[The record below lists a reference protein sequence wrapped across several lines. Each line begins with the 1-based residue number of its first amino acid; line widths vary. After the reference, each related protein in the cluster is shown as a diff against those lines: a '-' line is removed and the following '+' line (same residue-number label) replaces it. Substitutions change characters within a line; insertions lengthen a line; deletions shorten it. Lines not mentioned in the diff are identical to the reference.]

1 MMHYPTFFDQAP
13 VITVRDPLAA
23 LLGAADD
30 GLIDYHYI
38 DAVRLAG
45 HSCPTV
51 AGAYLMARAALRAL
65 YPDGPAERG
74 GVTVQMAGA
83 EDEGVNGVITQV
95 FTLITGAA
103 AANGFHG
110 IAGRFGRQAL
120 LRFTPE
126 ASDAGLRIHR
136 LDNGKGVSVDLD
148 MTDIPAPANMRP
160 LLGAALDPEATPQQR
175 AAFGQAWQ
183 DRVKRLLLEH
193 ADDPAVIRVTRL
205 N

>member
-1 MMHYPTFFDQAP
+1 MHYPAFFDQAP
-13 VITVRDPLAA
+13 VITLRDPLAD

-51 AGAYLMARAALRAL
+51 AGSYLMARAALQAL

-74 GVTVQMAGA
+74 GVTVQMPGA

-103 AANGFHG
+103 ADNGFHG
-110 IAGRFGRQAL
+110 IAGRFARQSL
-120 LRFTPE
+120 LSFSAPADHVT
-126 ASDAGLRIHR
+126 LQVHR
-136 LDNGKGVSVDLD
+136 RDTGEGVSVELD
-148 MTDIPAPANMRP
+148 MASVPAPANLRP
-160 LLGAALDPEATPQQR
+160 LLGAALDPEATTQQR
-175 AAFGQAWQ
+175 AAFAQAWQ
-183 DRVKRLLLEH
+183 GRVKCLLLEH
-193 ADDPAVIRVTRL
+193 ADDPEVVKLTRL

>member
-1 MMHYPTFFDQAP
+1 MHYPAFFDQAP
-13 VITVRDPLAA
+13 VITLRDPLAD

-51 AGAYLMARAALRAL
+51 AGSYLMARAALQTL

-74 GVTVQMAGA
+74 GVTVHMPGA
-83 EDEGVNGVITQV
+83 ESEGVNGVITQV
-95 FTLITGAA
+95 LTLITGAA

-110 IAGRFGRQAL
+110 IAGRFERHSLLSFSAAASHATLQVHRRDTGQA
-120 LRFTPE
+120 
-126 ASDAGLRIHR
+126 
-136 LDNGKGVSVDLD
+136 VSVELD
-148 MTDIPAPANMRP
+148 MSSVPAPANLRP
-160 LLGAALDPEATPQQR
+160 LLGAALDPDATTQQR
-175 AAFGQAWQ
+175 AAFAQAWQ
-183 DRVKRLLLEH
+183 GRVKCLLLEH
-193 ADDPAVIRVTRL
+193 ADDPDVVRLTRL

>member
-1 MMHYPTFFDQAP
+1 MMHYPAFFDQAP
-13 VITVRDPLAA
+13 AITMRDPLAA

-51 AGAYLMARAALRAL
+51 AGAYLMARAALRTL
-65 YPDGPAERG
+65 YPEGPAERG
-74 GVTVQMAGA
+74 AVTVHMPGTEEA
-83 EDEGVNGVITQV
+83 GVNGVITQV

-110 IAGRFGRQAL
+110 IAGRFVRQSLLSFAGSCGGDAL
-120 LRFTPE
+120 QVRR
-126 ASDAGLRIHR
+126 SDTGE
-136 LDNGKGVSVDLD
+136 GVSVQLD
-148 MTDIPAPANMRP
+148 MASVPAPANLRS

-175 AAFGQAWQ
+175 AAFAQAWQ
-183 DRVKRLLLEH
+183 GRVKLLLLEH
-193 ADDPAVIRVTRL
+193 ADDPEVVRLTRL
-205 N
+205 H

>member
-1 MMHYPTFFDQAP
+1 MRYPSFFDQVPA
-13 VITVRDPLAA
+13 ITLRDPLAA

-51 AGAYLMARAALRAL
+51 AGAWLIARAALRWL

-74 GVTVQMAGA
+74 GVTVAMAGA
-83 EDEGVNGVITQV
+83 EDEGVNGVISQV

-103 AANGFHG
+103 AGNGFHG
-110 IAGRFGRQAL
+110 IAGQFARQSL
-120 LRFTPE
+120 LRFSTP
-126 ASDAGLRIHR
+126 AGGAGLQVHR
-136 LDNGKGVSVDLD
+136 RDNGKGVSVELD
-148 MTDIPAPANMRP
+148 MSKIPAPANLRP
-160 LLGAALDPEATPQQR
+160 LLGAALDPLATPEQR

-183 DRVKRLLLEH
+183 QRVKCLLLEH
-193 ADDPAVIRVTRL
+193 ADDPEIVRVTPL

>member
-1 MMHYPTFFDQAP
+1 MRYPTFFDQAP
-13 VITVRDPLAA
+13 VITLRDPLAD

-30 GLIDYHYI
+30 GLLDYHYI

-51 AGAYLMARAALRAL
+51 AGAWLMARAALQAL

-74 GVTVQMAGA
+74 GIAVHMNGA
-83 EDEGVNGVITQV
+83 ENEGVNGVITQV

-110 IAGRFGRQAL
+110 IAGRYVRHSLLHFDASADAL
-120 LRFTPE
+120 QVQRCDT
-126 ASDAGLRIHR
+126 
-136 LDNGKGVSVDLD
+136 GKTVSVALD
-148 MTDIPAPANMRP
+148 MSNVPAPANLRP
-160 LLGAALDPEATPQQR
+160 LMTAALDPQATPEHR
-175 AAFGQAWQ
+175 ATFGQAWQ
-183 DRVKRLLLEH
+183 DRVKSLLLDH
-193 ADDPAVIRVTRL
+193 ADDPAVIRVTPV